1 MSATL
6 TALAVST
13 SPSRA
18 EVEDFLFLEAHL
30 LDEWRMDEWF
40 TLFAGGASYEVP
52 AAGAGDDV
60 TSDTALFYI
69 ADDYMRLR
77 FRVERLKSPAAH
89 AEFPRSK
96 TIRLISNVRVLGAED
111 GGWKV
116 RSAFMT
122 QRSKNGVNDIYVGHH
137 LHRLTRVD
145 GELKIAWKRSVLDHS
160 DLRPHGR
167 VSIIL

>member
-1 MSATL
+1 MTATL
-6 TALAVST
+6 TALSVST
-13 SPSRA
+13 LPSRA

-40 TLFAGGASYEVP
+40 ALFADGASYEVP
-52 AAGAGDDV
+52 AAGVDDTV
-60 TSDTALFYI
+60 TSDTSLFYI

-77 FRVERLKSPAAH
+77 FRVERLKSPTAH
-89 AEFPRSK
+89 AEFPRSR
-96 TIRLISNVRVLGAED
+96 TIRLISNVRVLGPDER
-111 GGWKV
+111 GWKI
-116 RSAFMT
+116 RSAFAT
-122 QRSKNGVNDIYVGHH
+122 QRSKNGVNDIYMGHH
-137 LHRLTRVD
+137 LHRLVRVD